1 MIKLYG
7 DTVIA
12 SFPFFLL
19 RFLCFFFLE
28 VEDKAMHSRQKEQNV
43 ITSS

>member
-12 SFPFFLL
+12 SFPFFSYV
-19 RFLCFFFLE
+19 FFVFFLE
-28 VEDKAMHSRQKEQNV
+28 VEDKATHSRQKEQNV

>member
-7 DTVIA
+7 DTVITVIMF
-12 SFPFFLL
+12 SL
-19 RFLCFFFLE
+19 FFFLE

>member
-1 MIKLYG
+1 MIKLYR

-19 RFLCFFFLE
+19 CFLFFFLE

>member
-19 RFLCFFFLE
+19 RFLCFFLE
-28 VEDKAMHSRQKEQNV
+28 VEDKAMRSRQKEQNV